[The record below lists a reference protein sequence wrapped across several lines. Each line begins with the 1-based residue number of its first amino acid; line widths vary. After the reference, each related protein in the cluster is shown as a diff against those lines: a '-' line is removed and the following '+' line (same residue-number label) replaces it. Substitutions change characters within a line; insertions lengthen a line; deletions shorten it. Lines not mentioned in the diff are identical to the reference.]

1 MGGNNS
7 IIDNINNAIADNILN
22 SIQEVQKTS
31 KLTQSITGKCDSDTI
46 KILTDGYNNCIF
58 TLIDAGPAAGDL
70 SEACSPF
77 ANLCSMTDISL
88 SSSINIADSSI
99 SDANVEQQINTNINN
114 YLQQYNKGGSTDQL
128 IKNINNQSVKNISNI
143 LEQLKNSSRV
153 TQTIKLNNFSAK
165 FISLKNSITIITNVL
180 QSDNELQKS
189 ISDVSNIIT
198 QTSDNSDNSYLMNLY
213 IIIGIALVISVILK
227 VTMMMSNSK
236 DYKDFFKKFIPY
248 IGFIIISAIVLGI
261 HLLLKPSYI
270 TYTNIDG
277 KKYIDNKKFGIFMSV
292 YIGIIFLI
300 FYITNGII
308 NK

>member
-58 TLIDAGPAAGDL
+58 TLIDIGPVAGDL

-99 SDANVEQQINTNINN
+99 SDTNVEQQINTNINN

-128 IKNINNQSVKNISNI
+128 IKNINKQSVKNISNI

-180 QSDNELQKS
+180 QSDNDLQKS

-198 QTSDNSDNSYLMNLY
+198 QTSENTDNSYLMNLY

-236 DYKDFFKKFIPY
+236 DYKDFFKKFLPY

>member
-58 TLIDAGPAAGDL
+58 TLIDIGPVAGDL

-99 SDANVEQQINTNINN
+99 SDANVEHQINTNINN

>member
-58 TLIDAGPAAGDL
+58 TLIDIGPVAGDL

-99 SDANVEQQINTNINN
+99 SDTNVEKQINTNINN

-180 QSDNELQKS
+180 QSDNDLQKS

-198 QTSDNSDNSYLMNLY
+198 QTSENTDNSYLMNLY

>member
-198 QTSDNSDNSYLMNLY
+198 QTSENTDNSYLMNLY

>member
-77 ANLCSMTDISL
+77 SNLCSMTDISL

-128 IKNINNQSVKNISNI
+128 IKNINKQSVKNISNI

-180 QSDNELQKS
+180 QSDNDLQKS

>member
-58 TLIDAGPAAGDL
+58 TLIDIGPVAGDL

-99 SDANVEQQINTNINN
+99 SDTNVEKQINTNINN

-128 IKNINNQSVKNISNI
+128 IKNINKQSVKNISNI

-180 QSDNELQKS
+180 QSDNDLQKS

-198 QTSDNSDNSYLMNLY
+198 QTSENTDNSYLMNLY

-236 DYKDFFKKFIPY
+236 DYKDFFKKFLPY

>member
-58 TLIDAGPAAGDL
+58 TLIDIGPVAGDL

-99 SDANVEQQINTNINN
+99 SDTNVEKQINTNINN

-128 IKNINNQSVKNISNI
+128 IKNINKQSVKNISNI

-198 QTSDNSDNSYLMNLY
+198 QTSENTDNSYLMNLY

>member
-58 TLIDAGPAAGDL
+58 TLIDIGPVAGDL

-128 IKNINNQSVKNISNI
+128 IKNINKQSVKNISNI

-198 QTSDNSDNSYLMNLY
+198 QTSENTDNSYLMNLY

>member
-58 TLIDAGPAAGDL
+58 TLIDIGPVAGDL

-99 SDANVEQQINTNINN
+99 SDTNVEQQINTNINN

-180 QSDNELQKS
+180 QSDNDLQKS

-198 QTSDNSDNSYLMNLY
+198 QTSENTDNSYLMNLY

-236 DYKDFFKKFIPY
+236 DYKDFFKKFLPY

>member
-58 TLIDAGPAAGDL
+58 TLIDIGPAAGDL

-77 ANLCSMTDISL
+77 ADLCSMTDISL

-153 TQTIKLNNFSAK
+153 TQTIELNNFSAK
-165 FISLKNSITIITNVL
+165 FISLKNSITVITNVL

-248 IGFIIISAIVLGI
+248 IGFIIISAIVVGI
-261 HLLLKPSYI
+261 HLIFKPSYI

>member
-77 ANLCSMTDISL
+77 SNLCSMTDISL